1 MKKRTIS
8 INEASY
14 KKISD
19 FCKEHTLVMN
29 AWVEKIILNE
39 IEKSYGEIKQRKA

>member
-1 MKKRTIS
+1 MKRKTIN
-8 INEASY
+8 INDEIYNKLSNHCKNNAL
-14 KKISD
+14 KI
-19 FCKEHTLVMN
+19 N

>member
-8 INEASY
+8 INENSY
-14 KKISD
+14 KKISE
-19 FCKEHTLVMN
+19 FCKNNTLIMS